1 MIGMKNRVLRAI
13 GSTLLLGLALSAC
26 QSTGDVAAAAS
37 PPKPDIPFIDLQGFD
52 RELSVALADPL
63 PKVNVPFYDRIV
75 PSALPDRLQNWM
87 AAVEAGGGTVKVTPP
102 KPTITPKDPL
112 LLFSI
117 ASAIWK
123 ATGMAQE
130 MSTKAQF
137 RAAQSFDAEMILKV
151 DDKGDT
157 VVDRVVF
164 TQRKK

>member
-1 MIGMKNRVLRAI
+1 MKQRVLLA
-13 GSTLLLGLALSAC
+13 LGFALFVGVALSAC
-26 QSTGDVAAAAS
+26 QSTGDVAETS
-37 PPKPDIPFIDLQGFD
+37 VPPKPEIPFIDLQGFD
-52 RELSVALADPL
+52 RELSTALADPL
-63 PKVNVPFYDRIV
+63 PRVNVPFYDRVV
-75 PSALPDRLQNWM
+75 PSALPERVQNWM

-137 RAAQSFDAEMILKV
+137 RAARAFDAEVILKV

-157 VVDRVVF
+157 VVDRLVF
-164 TQRKK
+164 IQRKK

>member
-1 MIGMKNRVLRAI
+1 MTHRVLRVLGIAF
-13 GSTLLLGLALSAC
+13 LLGTLLSAC
-26 QSTGDVAAAAS
+26 QSTGDAAVAAG
-37 PPKPDIPFIDLQGFD
+37 PPKPEIPFIDLQGFD

-63 PKVNVPFYDRIV
+63 PKVDVPFYDRIV
-75 PSALPDRLQNWM
+75 PSALPERLQNWM
-87 AAVEAGGGTVKVTPP
+87 AAVEAGGGTVKVIPP
-102 KPTITPKDPL
+102 KSSVTPKDPM

-123 ATGMAQE
+123 ATGFAQE

-137 RAAQSFDAEMILKV
+137 RAAQAFDAEMILKQ

>member
-1 MIGMKNRVLRAI
+1 MKH
-13 GSTLLLGLALSAC
+13 LLLRTLGVAMFLGVALSAC
-26 QSTGDVAAAAS
+26 QTTGEVATPS
-37 PPKPDIPFIDLQGFD
+37 GPPKPEIPFIDLQGFD

-63 PKVNVPFYDRIV
+63 PKVAVPFYDRIV
-75 PSALPDRLQNWM
+75 PSALPERLQNWM
-87 AAVEAGGGTVKVTPP
+87 AAVEAGGGTVKVIPP

-137 RAAQSFDAEMILKV
+137 RAAQAFDAEMILKV